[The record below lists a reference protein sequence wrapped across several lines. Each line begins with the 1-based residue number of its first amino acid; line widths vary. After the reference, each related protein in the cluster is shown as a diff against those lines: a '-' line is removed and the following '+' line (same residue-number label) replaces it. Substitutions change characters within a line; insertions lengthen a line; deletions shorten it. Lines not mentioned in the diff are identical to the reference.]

1 MKGVSGTWYLGEASG
16 VPLPDAFPA
25 PTRWQEHLM
34 LSLGPL
40 REEAY
45 MEQAREF
52 GERGDRAGEER
63 GNEK

>member
-1 MKGVSGTWYLGEASG
+1 MKGMSGTWYLGEASR
-16 VPLPDAFPA
+16 VPLPDSFPA
-25 PTRWQEHLM
+25 PTRSQEHLM
-34 LSLGPL
+34 LSLAPL

-45 MEQAREF
+45 MAQAHEF